1 MKSLSIVPIACFLLF
16 SATCLQA
23 VEPLRQFG
31 FAKIDI
37 TPTDS
42 LRLSGYG
49 SRDKPSEGID
59 ERLFTRAMA
68 LRETD
73 GSTHLLVAI
82 DTIGVSGV
90 MTKQLQEKIEKKH
103 GIPRHRFVICCSDS
117 HTSPHLDLGLD
128 NLFTVPLSKDEQQ
141 KTHAYTE
148 TLRQHVLTVVDQA
161 IADLAPGRMF
171 YAEGSARFA
180 RNRRVIVDG
189 VWKGF
194 GENPNGPVDHSLP
207 MLKII
212 DESATAITLARA
224 DGKKTTVLRLEI
236 DEIASGLSFM
246 PEGLEKDLTLQ
257 DLADLLTFVQGESQQ
272 RETPP

>member
-103 GIPRHRFVICCSDS
+103 
-117 HTSPHLDLGLD
+117 
-128 NLFTVPLSKDEQQ
+128 E
-141 KTHAYTE
+141 
-148 TLRQHVLTVVDQA
+148 
-161 IADLAPGRMF
+161 
-171 YAEGSARFA
+171 
-180 RNRRVIVDG
+180 
-189 VWKGF
+189 
-194 GENPNGPVDHSLP
+194 
-207 MLKII
+207 
-212 DESATAITLARA
+212 
-224 DGKKTTVLRLEI
+224 KKTTVLRLEI